1 MNKQLFG
8 FVFGILISLSL
19 VQAETVIKDSFG
31 GTGQRA
37 AGERLNKTAT
47 ESRNAIWD
55 ATPTVLLGEDG
66 GKGCVVVADNAGFL
80 AKLKIP
86 ANNKIIR
93 IEADVHPMPSGD
105 ADRSGFVM
113 IGMGKPPGFNINW
126 LGGFYLSLDVK
137 GRASV
142 QYHPELNDGVDAN
155 KGLGLKGVKSSVIKS
170 FKPDGMN
177 KMVLEYDASAGTVS
191 AWVNEEEVVNRFALE
206 KTGFTPVLETLGF
219 SGWQLQSNTPL
230 LADFTVTLK

>member
-1 MNKQLFG
+1 MNKRVFW
-8 FVFGILISLSL
+8 FVFGICISLSL

-37 AGERLNKTAT
+37 AGEKLNKTAT
-47 ESRNAIWD
+47 ESRNAIWES
-55 ATPTVLLGEDG
+55 TPTVLLGEDS
-66 GKGCVVVADNAGFL
+66 GKGCVVVADNTGFL

-86 ANNKIIR
+86 ANSKVIR
-93 IEADVHPMPSGD
+93 IEADAHPMPSGD
-105 ADRSGFVM
+105 ADRTGFVM

-126 LGGFYLSLDVK
+126 VGGIYLSLDVK
-137 GRASV
+137 GRAAV

-155 KGLGLKGVKSSVIKS
+155 KGLGVKGMKSAIIKS
-170 FKPDGMN
+170 FKADGMN
-177 KMVLEYDASAGTVS
+177 KMVIEYDSSAGTVS
-191 AWVNEEEVVNRFALE
+191 AWVNDEEVVNRFALE

-219 SGWQLQSNTPL
+219 SGWALQSNVPL